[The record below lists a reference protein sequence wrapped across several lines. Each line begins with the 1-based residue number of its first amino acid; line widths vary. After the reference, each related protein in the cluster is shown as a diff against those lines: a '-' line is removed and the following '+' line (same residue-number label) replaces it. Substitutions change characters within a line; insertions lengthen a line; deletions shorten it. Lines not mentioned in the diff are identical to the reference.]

1 MQDPWN
7 YVCISIYLNF
17 STQLKISVTVHVWK
31 EGGWQS
37 ELDSITKS
45 GHEAIF
51 YSCWY
56 LNYIKYAEDW
66 IDFYR
71 CDPGSFSSEFHF
83 IMDEANDNSNFA
95 SFCREWNTI
104 GAVQGWRC
112 RHVEWIC
119 RWNEFNLKVMVGAT
133 WLLKQTLFTG
143 LVGLPWENAYGA
155 RLQLLMWTIWGQEFL
170 PTHVGF
176 GR

>member
-1 MQDPWN
+1 MF
-7 YVCISIYLNF
+7 VF
-17 STQLKISVTVHVWK
+17 QLKNTVTVHVWK

-71 CDPGSFSSEFHF
+71 CDPGTFSSKWHF
-83 IMDEANDNSNFA
+83 LMNGTNDNSNFV
-95 SFCREWNTI
+95 SLFREWNTI
-104 GAVQGWRC
+104 GAVQRWWC
-112 RHVEWIC
+112 CHVEWIC
-119 RWNEFNLKVMVGAT
+119 RRNEFNLKVMVGAT
-133 WLLKQTLFTG
+133 WLLKQTHFYRPRG
-143 LVGLPWENAYGA
+143 AVVGE
-155 RLQLLMWTIWGQEFL
+155 RLWSPASVTDVNNMRTRISVYTCWL
-170 PTHVGF
+170 
-176 GR
+176 RA

>member
-1 MQDPWN
+1 MF
-7 YVCISIYLNF
+7 VF
-17 STQLKISVTVHVWK
+17 QLKNTVTVHVWK

-71 CDPGSFSSEFHF
+71 CDPGSFSSELHF
-83 IMDEANDNSNFA
+83 LMDEANDNSNFA
-95 SFCREWNTI
+95 FFCRE
-104 GAVQGWRC
+104 
-112 RHVEWIC
+112 
-119 RWNEFNLKVMVGAT
+119 
-133 WLLKQTLFTG
+133 
-143 LVGLPWENAYGA
+143 
-155 RLQLLMWTIWGQEFL
+155 
-170 PTHVGF
+170 
-176 GR
+176 